1 MKIVNF
7 RRIEGSRTLVAS
19 FDVQFQ
25 PLIVRGITLC
35 SKDNGETW
43 INEPSEKFT
52 GRDGQAAWKKHVVI
66 TDEAL
71 KTEIRRQAKE
81 LLEQQIEQPLDDV
94 PF

>member
-7 RRIEGSRTLVAS
+7 RTIDGSRTLVAS

-35 SKDNGETW
+35 RKENGETW

-71 KTEIRRQAKE
+71 KTEIRRQAAAM
-81 LLEQQIEQPLDDV
+81 LEEQNEQPLNDI